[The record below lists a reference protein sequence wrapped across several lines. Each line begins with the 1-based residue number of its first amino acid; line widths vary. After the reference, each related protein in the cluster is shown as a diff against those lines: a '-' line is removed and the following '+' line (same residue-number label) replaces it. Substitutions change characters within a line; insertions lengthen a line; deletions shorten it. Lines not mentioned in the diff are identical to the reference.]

1 MIHRQIM
8 KIYVKYF
15 ASVRDVMGKG
25 SEDFESET
33 SLSVNELW
41 KSLTVDKK
49 TPVRV
54 LIAVNHEY
62 VDKNF
67 KLKDGDEIAF
77 FPPVT
82 GG

>member
-1 MIHRQIM
+1 M

-15 ASVRDVMGKG
+15 ASVRDIMGKG
-25 SEDFESET
+25 SEDLEVEA
-33 SLSVNELW
+33 SLSANELW
-41 KSLTVDKK
+41 ESLTVDKK
-49 TPVRV
+49 TPVRI

-62 VDKNF
+62 VNKNF

>member
-1 MIHRQIM
+1 M

-15 ASVRDVMGKG
+15 ASVRDIMGKG
-25 SEDFESET
+25 SEDLKVEA
-33 SLSVNELW
+33 SLSANELW
-41 KSLTVDKK
+41 ESLTVDKK
-49 TPVRV
+49 TPVRI

-62 VDKNF
+62 VNKNF

>member
-1 MIHRQIM
+1 
-8 KIYVKYF
+8 
-15 ASVRDVMGKG
+15 MGKD
-25 SEDFESET
+25 SEDLEIESST
-33 SLSVNELW
+33 SANELW

-54 LIAVNHEY
+54 LVAVNHEY

-67 KLKDGDEIAF
+67 NLKDGDEIAF

>member
-1 MIHRQIM
+1 M

-15 ASVRDVMGKG
+15 ASVRDIMGKD
-25 SEDFESET
+25 SEDLKIET
-33 SLSVNELW
+33 SLSANELW
-41 KSLTVDKK
+41 KSLSANKK

-54 LIAVNHEY
+54 LVSVNHEY

-67 KLKDGDEIAF
+67 KLKDGDEIAY

>member
-1 MIHRQIM
+1 M

-15 ASVRDVMGKG
+15 ASVRDIMGKD
-25 SEDFESET
+25 SEDLKIET
-33 SLSVNELW
+33 SLSANELW
-41 KSLTVDKK
+41 KSLTADKK
-49 TPVRV
+49 TPARV
-54 LIAVNHEY
+54 LVAVNHEY

>member
-1 MIHRQIM
+1 
-8 KIYVKYF
+8 
-15 ASVRDVMGKG
+15 MGKD
-25 SEDFESET
+25 SEDLKIET
-33 SLSVNELW
+33 SLSANELW

-49 TPVRV
+49 TPIRV
-54 LIAVNHEY
+54 LVAVNHEY

>member
-1 MIHRQIM
+1 M

-15 ASVRDVMGKG
+15 ASVRDIMGKG
-25 SEDFESET
+25 SEDLKIET
-33 SLSVNELW
+33 SLSANELW
-41 KSLTVDKK
+41 KSLTADKK
-49 TPVRV
+49 TPTRV
-54 LIAVNHEY
+54 LVAVNHEY
-62 VDKNF
+62 FDKNF

>member
-1 MIHRQIM
+1 M

-41 KSLTVDKK
+41 KSLTVNKK

-54 LIAVNHEY
+54 LVAVNHEY
-62 VDKNF
+62 VDKKF